1 MEEMSISDEFE
12 RIWNTLPDGQGARG
26 WCEGSGAELLRR
38 LQCLDGVRVRVA
50 PDDLAPFKGE

>member
-1 MEEMSISDEFE
+1 MSISDEFE

-38 LQCLDGVRVRVA
+38 LQCLDGVRMRVA
-50 PDDLAPFKGE
+50 PDDIAPLKGE